1 MISSSGK
8 LILKLETKSNIIN
21 HKELQQVDGITQ
33 RIKCKCNNLSKRGM
47 TENFKKM
54 FNWNLF
60 NDRFTGENDR
70 VNVFKFFNK
79 NKLNDAAITEAHHL
93 TR

>member
-33 RIKCKCNNLSKRGM
+33 EIKCKCNNLSKRGM

-60 NDRFTGENDR
+60 NDRFTGDIDR
-70 VNVFKFFNK
+70 VNVFKFFQQQQI
-79 NKLNDAAITEAHHL
+79 NDVVITEALHL
-93 TR
+93 TS